1 VHPLVVHAAVVFVP
15 LTALGLVVMAIWP
28 RFSARYGWLVVLSSL
43 LGVGFSLVAK
53 ESGEQLEDL
62 VGEPGFDHAELGDV
76 MWIIAGVLAVVTIA
90 LWWLDR
96 RRREDGTG
104 GGPRVLRTIVAIVA
118 VLVAIGNV
126 VWIYRVGDSGAKSV
140 WSGRVASAALQDV
153 APGDGG
159 TDDGATG
166 DGSAAAAPS
175 ANASAAAASTSTL
188 ADVTSF
194 GSRR

>member
-1 VHPLVVHAAVVFVP
+1 
-15 LTALGLVVMAIWP
+15 
-28 RFSARYGWLVVLSSL
+28 
-43 LGVGFSLVAK
+43 
-53 ESGEQLEDL
+53 
-62 VGEPGFDHAELGDV
+62 

-104 GGPRVLRTIVAIVA
+104 GGPRVLRTMVAIVA

-159 TDDGATG
+159 TGDGGTGDGATG
-166 DGSAAAAPS
+166 DDSAAAARS
-175 ANASAAAASTSTL
+175 GNARAAAASTSTL
-188 ADVTSF
+188 ADMTSS
-194 GSRR
+194 GSGG